1 MPRQDLWSE
10 ISLAAAAT
18 SSPANI
24 CSPQSC
30 KVDKRPRTR
39 TSAQAD
45 SFYLMFARSPR
56 RTSCARR
63 RDSRKHRPNVRV
75 LEVKIKC
82 KFTILPV
89 FDVLLAAG
97 RLLTRCNYYHATRH
111 SRDQD
116 GRSSFY
122 TDHLIWGPASHFF
135 YFAHE
140 YTIDYMQILL
150 NRHKIATQL
159 IFYKFSFQKYLQHF
173 YNFVFIYLLIIL
185 LRISSSHILRTR
197 RWFLNQ
203 K

>member
-45 SFYLMFARSPR
+45 SFYLMFARAEHLAPG
-56 RTSCARR
+56 AAILGNIGL
-63 RDSRKHRPNVRV
+63 PNVRV

-122 TDHLIWGPASHFF
+122 TDHLIWGPASYFF

-159 IFYKFSFQKYLQHF
+159 IFYIFSF
-173 YNFVFIYLLIIL
+173 LISTTHIQ
-185 LRISSSHILRTR
+185 LRISIC
-197 RWFLNQ
+197 
-203 K
+203 

>member
-56 RTSCARR
+56 RASRARR

-140 YTIDYMQILL
+140 YTIDYVQILL

-159 IFYKFSFQKYLQHF
+159 IFYFTNSSVGKEPNKYILT
-173 YNFVFIYLLIIL
+173 NIYIL
-185 LRISSSHILRTR
+185 L
-197 RWFLNQ
+197 
-203 K
+203 

>member
-56 RTSCARR
+56 RASRARR

-122 TDHLIWGPASHFF
+122 TDHLIWGPASYFF

-159 IFYKFSFQKYLQHF
+159 IFYIFSF
-173 YNFVFIYLLIIL
+173 LISTTHIQ
-185 LRISSSHILRTR
+185 LRISIC
-197 RWFLNQ
+197 
-203 K
+203 

>member
-56 RTSCARR
+56 RASRARR

-140 YTIDYMQILL
+140 YTIDYMLILL
-150 NRHKIATQL
+150 NRHSQL
-159 IFYKFSFQKYLQHF
+159 IFYILQILISEISTTLLQLR
-173 YNFVFIYLLIIL
+173 IYLFVDNPTSYI
-185 LRISSSHILRTR
+185 
-197 RWFLNQ
+197 
-203 K
+203 

>member
-39 TSAQAD
+39 TSAQAV

-56 RTSCARR
+56 RESRARR
-63 RDSRKHRPNVRV
+63 RDSQKHRPNVRV

-111 SRDQD
+111 SRDRD

-122 TDHLIWGPASHFF
+122 TDHLIWGPASYFF

-159 IFYKFSFQKYLQHF
+159 IFYKFSFSEISTTHLTSYL
-173 YNFVFIYLLIIL
+173 FIC
-185 LRISSSHILRTR
+185 
-197 RWFLNQ
+197 
-203 K
+203 

>member
-56 RTSCARR
+56 RVSRARR
-63 RDSRKHRPNVRV
+63 RDSQKHRPNVRV

-122 TDHLIWGPASHFF
+122 TDHLIWGPASYFF

-159 IFYKFSFQKYLQHF
+159 IFYKFSFQKYLRHF
-173 YNFVFIYLLIIL
+173 YNFVFIYLFVDNSTSYI
-185 LRISSSHILRTR
+185 
-197 RWFLNQ
+197 
-203 K
+203 

>member
-56 RTSCARR
+56 RASRARR

-122 TDHLIWGPASHFF
+122 TDHLIWGPASYFF